1 MEGCRFSMFSV
12 NYIVELLYTMPI
24 KISLIMTFRCSGYA
38 SYRVPQERKEQV
50 ASVDLG

>member
-1 MEGCRFSMFSV
+1 MEGYGFSMFSL
-12 NYIVELLYTMPI
+12 NYIVELPYTMPI
-24 KISLIMTFRCSGYA
+24 EISLIMTFRCSCSA